1 MKDIFSLKGKIALVT
16 GGSTGIGEMI
26 AEGFLNFGA
35 KVYIVAR
42 REQILKKTQ
51 KRLRKIGICD
61 YIVADLGSL
70 KGVKTLKKT
79 FCEREKSLDIL
90 VNNAGISDGGK
101 EVESITEESWDS
113 VADLNIKIIFFMIQ
127 KFLPLLRVG
136 SSPES
141 PKNVINI
148 ASIDGCGKLNSF
160 YNYAYGVSK
169 AGVIQLGKHL
179 GDSLAWEGIHL
190 NTISPGDFPTDLN
203 TVARDNTEDMKKVIP
218 AKRIG
223 QKENIAGAA
232 IFLASMAGN
241 FSVGSNIIIDG
252 GESVRGIQRAF
263 YNKIWPDIVDL
274 EK

>member
-1 MKDIFSLKGKIALVT
+1 MKDIFSLEDKIALVT

-51 KRLRKIGICD
+51 ERLSKIGICD

-70 KGVKTLKKT
+70 KGVEILKKT

-101 EVESITEESWDS
+101 ELESITEESWDS
-113 VADLNIKIIFFMIQ
+113 VVDLNIKIIFFMIQ
-127 KFLPLLRVG
+127 KFLPLLRVE

-148 ASIDGCGKLNSF
+148 ASIDGCGKLNSY

-232 IFLASMAGN
+232 IFLASMAGS